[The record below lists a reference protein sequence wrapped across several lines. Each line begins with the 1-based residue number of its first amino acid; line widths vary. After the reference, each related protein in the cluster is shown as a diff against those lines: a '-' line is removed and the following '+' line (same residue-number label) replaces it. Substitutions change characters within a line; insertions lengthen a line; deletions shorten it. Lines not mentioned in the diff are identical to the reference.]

1 MTAFAALAALPLR
14 SAAAVRSAT
23 NFLHQYGLQIARLTF
38 EHLWLTVSA
47 MLFATAISLPLGIWL
62 TRHNS
67 FASPILGLANILQ
80 TIPSLALFGL
90 LLPVP
95 FLGDRAARLAIVALT
110 GYALLPIL
118 RNTYT
123 GIRSVD
129 PALIDVANALGMT
142 SWQRLTKLELP
153 MSASVILAG
162 LRTATVT
169 CVGVATIAAA
179 IGAGGLG
186 ELIFRG
192 VASVDNSLVLAGAI
206 PAALLALIA
215 DGALGLIE
223 RRLQV
228 RQP

>member
-1 MTAFAALAALPLR
+1 MIDFFK
-14 SAAAVRSAT
+14 S
-23 NFLHQYGLQIARLTF
+23 NGWEIGRLTF

-47 MLFATAISLPLGIWL
+47 MLLAAAIGLPLGVLL
-62 TRHNS
+62 TRWRRAAPVVIG
-67 FASPILGLANILQ
+67 FANVVQ
-80 TIPSLALFGL
+80 TVPSLALFGL

-95 FLGDRAARLAIVALT
+95 WLGENAARLAILALT

-118 RNTYT
+118 RNTYV
-123 GIRSVD
+123 GIEGIDRTLVD
-129 PALIDVANALGMT
+129 VSNALGMNGM
-142 SWQRLTKLELP
+142 QRLFKVELP
-153 MSASVILAG
+153 LAASVILAG

-192 VASVDNSLVLAGAI
+192 VASVDNGLVLAGAV

-215 DGALGLIE
+215 DAGLGLLE
-223 RRLQV
+223 RRLAV
-228 RQP
+228 RRS

>member
-1 MTAFAALAALPLR
+1 
-14 SAAAVRSAT
+14 
-23 NFLHQYGLQIARLTF
+23 LHRYGAQIARLTF
-38 EHLWLTVSA
+38 EHVWLTASA
-47 MLFATAISLPLGIWL
+47 MLFAAAIGLPLGIWL
-62 TRHNS
+62 TRHERWS
-67 FASPILGLANILQ
+67 RPVLGVANVLQ

-118 RNTYT
+118 RNTYA
-123 GIRSVD
+123 GIRGVD
-129 PALIDVANALGMT
+129 PALIDVSNALGM
-142 SWQRLTKLELP
+142 SGMQRLMKVELP

-192 VASVDNSLVLAGAI
+192 VASVDNGLVLAGAI
-206 PAALLALIA
+206 PAALLALCA
-215 DGALGLIE
+215 DGLLGLAE
-223 RRLQV
+223 KRLAVRR
-228 RQP
+228 

>member
-1 MTAFAALAALPLR
+1 MSSLPEFV
-14 SAAAVRSAT
+14 SQHAWEI
-23 NFLHQYGLQIARLTF
+23 GRLTF
-38 EHLWLTVSA
+38 EHLWLTLSA
-47 MLFATAISLPLGIWL
+47 MLLACAIGLPLGIAL
-62 TRHNS
+62 TRHET
-67 FASPILGLANILQ
+67 FARPILAVANVIQ

-95 FLGDRAARLAIVALT
+95 WLGENAARLAILALT

-129 PALIDVANALGMT
+129 PALVDVSNALGMT
-142 SWQRLTKLELP
+142 GMQRLVKVELP
-153 MSASVILAG
+153 LAASVILAG
-162 LRTATVT
+162 VRTATVI

-192 VASVDNSLVLAGAI
+192 VASVDNGLVLAGAV
-206 PAALLALIA
+206 PAALLALAA
-215 DGALGLIE
+215 DSALGAIE
-223 RRLQV
+223 KKVAVHR
-228 RQP
+228 

>member
-1 MTAFAALAALPLR
+1 MQRFLAQ
-14 SAAAVRSAT
+14 
-23 NFLHQYGLQIARLTF
+23 HGWEIARLTF

-47 MLFATAISLPLGIWL
+47 MVLAAAIALPLGIVL
-62 TRHNS
+62 TRRERLAKPVIG
-67 FASPILGLANILQ
+67 FANVVQ
-80 TIPSLALFGL
+80 TVPSLALFGV

-95 FLGDRAARLAIVALT
+95 WLGENAARLAILALT

-129 PALIDVANALGMT
+129 PALIDVADAMGMT
-142 SWQRLTKLELP
+142 TNQRLVKVELP
-153 MSASVILAG
+153 LAASVILAG

-169 CVGVATIAAA
+169 CIGIATIAAA

-192 VASVDNSLVLAGAI
+192 VASVDNGLVLAGAV
-206 PAALLALIA
+206 PAALLALVA
-215 DGALGLIE
+215 DGALGWLE
-223 RRLQV
+223 KRMVVRR
-228 RQP
+228 

>member
-1 MTAFAALAALPLR
+1 
-14 SAAAVRSAT
+14 VRE
-23 NFLHQYGLQIARLTF
+23 FLHRYGAQIARLTF
-38 EHLWLTVSA
+38 EHVWLTASA
-47 MLFATAISLPLGIWL
+47 MLFAAAIGLPLGIWL
-62 TRHNS
+62 TRHERWS
-67 FASPILGLANILQ
+67 RPVLGVANVLQ

-118 RNTYT
+118 RNTYA
-123 GIRSVD
+123 GIRGVD
-129 PALIDVANALGMT
+129 PALIDVSNALGM
-142 SWQRLTKLELP
+142 SGMQRLVKAELP

-192 VASVDNSLVLAGAI
+192 VASVDNGLVLAGAI
-206 PAALLALIA
+206 PAALLALCA
-215 DGALGLIE
+215 DGLLGLAE
-223 RRLQV
+223 KRLAVRR
-228 RQP
+228 

>member
-1 MTAFAALAALPLR
+1 M
-14 SAAAVRSAT
+14 
-23 NFLHQYGLQIARLTF
+23 NQFLHRYGAQISRLTF
-38 EHLWLTVSA
+38 EHVWLTASA
-47 MLFATAISLPLGIWL
+47 MIFATAISLPLGVWL
-62 TRHNS
+62 TRHERY
-67 FASPILGLANILQ
+67 ARPVLGVANVLQ

-118 RNTYT
+118 RNTYA

-129 PALIDVANALGMT
+129 AALVDVANALGMT
-142 SWQRLTKLELP
+142 GWQRLTKVELP
-153 MSASVILAG
+153 MAASVILAG

-192 VASVDNSLVLAGAI
+192 VASVDNGLVLAGAV
-206 PAALLALIA
+206 PAALLALCA
-215 DGALGLIE
+215 DGVLGFVE
-223 RRLQV
+223 KRVAVRR
-228 RQP
+228 